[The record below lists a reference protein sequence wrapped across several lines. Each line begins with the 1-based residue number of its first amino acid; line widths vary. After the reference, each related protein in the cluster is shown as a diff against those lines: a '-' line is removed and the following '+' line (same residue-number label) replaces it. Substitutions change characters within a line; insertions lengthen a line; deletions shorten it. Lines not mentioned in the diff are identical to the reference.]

1 MTRGDGGTDGV
12 RAMQAKVKTK
22 GTAQPLVVTANRLRD
37 GRVVWLAEGG
47 RWAEHVADARVFL
60 GEAVEAGLAEG
71 VEGERTQAIVG
82 AYAAE
87 VSLGDAGP
95 VPLRAREKFRADGP
109 SASVSAGVAA

>member
-1 MTRGDGGTDGV
+1 
-12 RAMQAKVKTK
+12 MQAKVKTK

-47 RWAEHVADARVFL
+47 RWAERVAEAEVFV
-60 GEAVEAGLAEG
+60 GDAVEAGLAVG
-71 VEGERTQAIVG
+71 VDSERNQAVVG

-87 VSLGDAGP
+87 VVLIAGAP

-109 SASVSAGVAA
+109 SVGAVAA